1 MIKENMDKDVT
12 WSQIARWTPIIAGI
26 IAIVLS
32 YATLITQIAVL
43 ENKIT
48 NLTNLV
54 ENYQKHQ
61 ETLVSNLVSNTN
73 DLNKRMV
80 VIETQH
86 GMNKQ

>member
-61 ETLVSNLVSNTN
+61 ETLVSNIN